1 MLPEFRHLP
10 IVAKV
15 CAAVVR
21 VLWRIYWDAQSA
33 HRLAEIPFPGEA
45 LDKDGV
51 LSFCCPRSGTISAS
65 LVRAVL
71 PLILVGKPKE
81 RRLVKRQA
89 PGPDPFFIS

>member
-45 LDKDGV
+45 LDKDCV
-51 LSFCCPRSGTISAS
+51 LSFCCPTLRYHLCFARSCRLAFDLGGKTK
-65 LVRAVL
+65 RA
-71 PLILVGKPKE
+71 E
-81 RRLVKRQA
+81 TSEA
-89 PGPDPFFIS
+89 PGPRA